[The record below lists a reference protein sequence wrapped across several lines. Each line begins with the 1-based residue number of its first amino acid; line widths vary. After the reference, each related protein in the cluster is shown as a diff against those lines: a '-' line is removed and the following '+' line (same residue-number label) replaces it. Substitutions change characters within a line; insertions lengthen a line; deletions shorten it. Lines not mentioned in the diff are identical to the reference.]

1 MVGADFFER
10 KFERR
15 LRYNHKNLK
24 DKSMNKFIFAS
35 LAYALCYGAAFGFDL
50 IGFIKDTIGI
60 ESGVAAGFSRDDR
73 REVVKD
79 DIYKLMWQD
88 GEEIYQGTYD
98 EAVKYCENLNFAGY
112 LGWRLPNRLELLS
125 IADDS
130 MVINKSFKYIGKDEY
145 EAYWS
150 STKNSNSSSIAWVV
164 VFEGDDGYW
173 DDISGRRFVRCVRQ
187 Y

>member
-1 MVGADFFER
+1 
-10 KFERR
+10 
-15 LRYNHKNLK
+15 
-24 DKSMNKFIFAS
+24 MNKILIILAIFCA
-35 LAYALCYGAAFGFDL
+35 ALNAEALKAICD
-50 IGFIKDTIGI
+50 
-60 ESGVAAGFSRDDR
+60 RDDAR
-73 REVVKD
+73 NVVVCEEKKLG
-79 DIYKLMWQD
+79 KLMWQD
-88 GEEIYQGTYD
+88 EESVFKGKQD
-98 EAVKYCENLNFAGY
+98 EAKRYCENLKFAGY
-112 LGWRLPNRLELLS
+112 DDWRLPSRLELLS